1 MNRFYEDNGREL
13 KRFAGMDLETAA
25 AELRTSGD
33 AELAENTDDSHVLAL
48 CGVTMREDGRTTLPL
63 ETRKARAKA
72 GAAARWS
79 RSSAHAAWT
88 VESVEDL
95 KTILKRID
103 RRYWVITP
111 DDSGQL
117 RGTFT
122 VGGRLAISGTWQLA
136 CAAR

>member
-72 GAAARWS
+72 GAAARWG
-79 RSSAHAAWT
+79 A
-88 VESVEDL
+88 VGSVEMAL
-95 KTILKRID
+95 TVSSTEQLAALLKRLG
-103 RRYWVITP
+103 RRYAWTP
-111 DDSGQL
+111 DDASHSA
-117 RGTFT
+117 GTFSIL
-122 VGGRLAISGTWQLA
+122 GRPAISGTWKVA
-136 CAAR
+136 